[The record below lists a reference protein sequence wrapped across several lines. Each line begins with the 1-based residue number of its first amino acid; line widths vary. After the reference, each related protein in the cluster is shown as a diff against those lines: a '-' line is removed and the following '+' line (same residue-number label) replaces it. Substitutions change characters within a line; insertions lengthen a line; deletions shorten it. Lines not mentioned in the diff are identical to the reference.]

1 MVKHFSND
9 SLSLDIFSL
18 VSFGVNLNGI
28 DEILAKIY
36 LMMCKKEY
44 SCDMFS
50 TSLVKINNTCACK
63 QGKKIYLDN
72 VKRKCVCVFVC
83 ARVCVCVWMGVLK
96 ALYV

>member
-18 VSFGVNLNGI
+18 VSFGVNLNGV

-50 TSLVKINNTCACK
+50 IL
-63 QGKKIYLDN
+63 L
-72 VKRKCVCVFVC
+72 
-83 ARVCVCVWMGVLK
+83 
-96 ALYV
+96 